1 MTVVVSAGVPLSVS
15 LSVDELAALAWR
27 VGISEFPTVLD
38 VRLGYPSV
46 AGREAAVERATRRLV
61 SRQLVADGVVDPE
74 WVVLLQALARPDREV
89 AVRLVTPD
97 GIARIS
103 VVRRGSLGVLA
114 RRIGAQITVRTL
126 EHGAELS
133 SVTAAVLAELPAARA
148 AEVVSVGA
156 PMQEMVERLGDTR
169 DPRVLADR
177 VRGLGVEP
185 RAAMTLGSALGSREA
200 FAEIVSYALGDEDG
214 RIRRAP
220 GVVAV
225 FYTTRGRLVAAPSR
239 SPAGQVW
246 TTLKSGTDHA
256 ISQAIGQLAELSD
269 DGWGMPAGR

>member
-1 MTVVVSAGVPLSVS
+1 MTAVLSKPASVT
-15 LSVDELAALAWR
+15 VDELAAMAWR
-27 VGISEFPTVLD
+27 VGVGELPTVLD
-38 VRLGYPSV
+38 IRSRYCTVT
-46 AGREAAVERATRRLV
+46 GREAAVERAARTLV
-61 SRQLVADGVVDPE
+61 SRRLIVDGVVDPE
-74 WVVLLQALARPDREV
+74 WVVVLQALSRPDREL

-97 GIARIS
+97 GTARIS
-103 VVRRGSLGVLA
+103 VVRRGSVGVLA
-114 RRIGAQITVRTL
+114 RRIGDDISVRTL

-133 SVTAAVLAELPAARA
+133 TVAAAVLAELPAARA

-156 PMQEMVERLGDTR
+156 PLPEMVERLSDTR

-200 FAEIVSYALGDEDG
+200 FAEIVSYALADEEG

-220 GVVAV
+220 GAVAV
-225 FYTTRGRLVAAPSR
+225 FYTKRGRLVAAPSR
-239 SPAGQVW
+239 SPTGQWW

-256 ISQAIGQLAELSD
+256 VGQAIGQLVELSD
-269 DGWGMPAGR
+269 EGWGTTGFSG